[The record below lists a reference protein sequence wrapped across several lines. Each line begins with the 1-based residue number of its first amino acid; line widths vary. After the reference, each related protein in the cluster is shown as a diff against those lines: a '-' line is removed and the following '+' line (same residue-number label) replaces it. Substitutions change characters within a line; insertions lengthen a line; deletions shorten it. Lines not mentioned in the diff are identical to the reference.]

1 MKKTIA
7 LVLCLILL
15 SLAGCGRKDVV
26 EEVGRS
32 AQQDTTAQ
40 TEAPTQPPE
49 TEPVKTEPEET
60 EPAMQVGEFIFFGSY
75 EQDNDTENGM
85 EPIEWIIA
93 AANEEGYLLISR
105 YVLDFMK
112 YHETEEDVTWETCDI
127 RAWLNGDF
135 YEEHFTDE
143 ERERILLT
151 TVDNSE
157 EATDFFGSYSDV
169 YGYKQSSDTEDYIY
183 LLSEREMIATIPNG
197 AVRNMIYEEPYAT
210 TYAYQK
216 CLTWGSGLDI
226 DTQMNDANGKCTCMT
241 RTLTDN
247 DTCIQNGK
255 EKGMDSVYAMARGH
269 QAYTYVYWEEYF
281 GARPVLWI
289 SR

>member
-1 MKKTIA
+1 MKKIVALLLVCLLLTACGSQDTIA
-7 LVLCLILL
+7 DT
-15 SLAGCGRKDVV
+15 AGQA
-26 EEVGRS
+26 
-32 AQQDTTAQ
+32 AQQETRAPQ
-40 TEAPTQPPE
+40 TEAATQPPE
-49 TEPVKTEPEET
+49 TVPAET
-60 EPAMQVGEFIFFGSY
+60 EPSPQVGDSIFFGTY

-93 AANEEGYLLISR
+93 AANENGYLLISR

-135 YEEHFTDE
+135 YKEHFTDE

-157 EATDFFGSYSDV
+157 ETVDFFGSYCDV

-183 LLSEREMIATIPNG
+183 LLSEREMIATISSG
-197 AVRNMIYEEPYAT
+197 IVRNIVYEEPYAT

-216 CLTWGSGLDI
+216 CLTWGSGLEI
-226 DTQMNDANGKCTCMT
+226 DRQMNDYNGKCSCMT

-247 DTCIQNGK
+247 DTCVQNQR
-255 EKGMDSVYAMARGH
+255 EEGMDSVYVMARGH
-269 QAYTYVYWEEYF
+269 QAYAYVYWEEYF
-281 GARPVLWI
+281 GVRPVMWI
-289 SR
+289 SK